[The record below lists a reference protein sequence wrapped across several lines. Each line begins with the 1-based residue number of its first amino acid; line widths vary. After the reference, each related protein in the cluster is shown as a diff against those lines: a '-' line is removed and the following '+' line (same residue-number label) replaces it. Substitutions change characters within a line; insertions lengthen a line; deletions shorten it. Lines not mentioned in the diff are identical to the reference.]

1 MRSMF
6 MYKSHIPEDCEEEAQ
21 ITAAKLI
28 LLVDD
33 DPVFRRM
40 TKGYLQKYGYQV
52 IEAENGLDGLRKLRD
67 HEPDLILCDLSMP
80 VLNGIEFVEEVSSSY
95 PSLPLVVVSATEEM
109 ADVAKALRFGIK
121 DFLPKP
127 FTNHSH
133 LASAIEKVLAND
145 DHQRDFASCWYGA
158 DRQGSIPEEQELH
171 WHLQYLKDNPNA
183 AKELLEAL
191 LPEKDSQLGS
201 WKCSYRLLQSAELMP
216 LVFDYAWLMN
226 GQFVFYVVDAASHRE
241 CGAASTLLVRAL
253 FHDYLRNLRNFSV
266 ELKDLAEII
275 ERGIHCSECIGKVS
289 ALFGVA
295 DLADG
300 TLSLLP
306 AGLDCQWSNGY
317 VHNRITSGVQLG
329 DNSLRNFITKDLP
342 IRAACQ
348 ISLSK
353 PSAYSFT
360 LDLYQGCE
368 G

>member
-1 MRSMF
+1 
-6 MYKSHIPEDCEEEAQ
+6 MYKSHIPDTSEVEDQRVAE
-21 ITAAKLI
+21 KLI

-40 TKGYLQKYGYQV
+40 TKGYLQQDGYQV
-52 IEAENGLDGLRKLRD
+52 LEAENGLDGLRKLR
-67 HEPDLILCDLSMP
+67 ESKPDLILCDLSMP
-80 VLNGIEFVEEVSSSY
+80 VLNGIEFVEEVSLAY
-95 PSLPLVVVSATEEM
+95 PSLPLIVVSATEEM

-127 FTNHSH
+127 ITNHDH
-133 LASAIEKVLAND
+133 LTSSIENILAND
-145 DHQRDFASCWYGA
+145 EHQRDFVSCWYGA
-158 DRQGSIPEEQELH
+158 DSQGGIPEEQELH

-183 AKELLEAL
+183 ARELLNAL
-191 LPEKDSQLGS
+191 LPEKDSQLGG

-226 GQFVFYVVDAASHRE
+226 GQFVFYLVDAASHE
-241 CGAASTLLVRAL
+241 DCGAASTLLVRAL
-253 FHDYLRNLRNFSV
+253 FHDYVRNLRNFSV

-275 ERGIHCSECIGKVS
+275 ERGICCSDCIGKVS

-295 DLADG
+295 DVAGG

-306 AGLDCQWSNGY
+306 AGLNCQWSNGY
-317 VHNRITSGVQLG
+317 VQHRVTSGVQLG

-342 IRAACQ
+342 IRSACQ
-348 ISLSK
+348 ITLSQ

-368 G
+368 V

>member
-1 MRSMF
+1 
-6 MYKSHIPEDCEEEAQ
+6 MYKSHIPDTSEVEDQRVAE
-21 ITAAKLI
+21 KLI

-40 TKGYLQKYGYQV
+40 TKGYLQQDGYQV
-52 IEAENGLDGLRKLRD
+52 LEAENGLDGLRKLR
-67 HEPDLILCDLSMP
+67 ESKPDLILCDLSMP
-80 VLNGIEFVEEVSSSY
+80 VLNGIEFVEEVSLAY
-95 PSLPLVVVSATEEM
+95 PSLPLIVVSATEEM

-127 FTNHSH
+127 ITNHDH
-133 LASAIEKVLAND
+133 LTSSIENILAND
-145 DHQRDFASCWYGA
+145 EHQRDFVSCWYGA
-158 DRQGSIPEEQELH
+158 DSQGGIPEEQELH

-183 AKELLEAL
+183 ARELLNAL
-191 LPEKDSQLGS
+191 LPEKDSQLGG

-226 GQFVFYVVDAASHRE
+226 GQFVFYLVDAASHE
-241 CGAASTLLVRAL
+241 DCGAASTLLVRAL
-253 FHDYLRNLRNFSV
+253 FHDYVRNLRNFSV

-275 ERGIHCSECIGKVS
+275 ERGICCSDCIGKVS

-295 DLADG
+295 DVAGG

-306 AGLDCQWSNGY
+306 AGLNCQWSNGY
-317 VHNRITSGVQLG
+317 VQHRVTSGVQLG
-329 DNSLRNFITKDLP
+329 DNSLRNFITKGLP
-342 IRAACQ
+342 IRSACQ
-348 ISLSK
+348 ITLSQ

-368 G
+368 V

>member
-1 MRSMF
+1 MRSTF
-6 MYKSHIPEDCEEEAQ
+6 MYKSHIPDTSEVEDQRVAE
-21 ITAAKLI
+21 KLI

-40 TKGYLQKYGYQV
+40 TKGYLQQDGYQV
-52 IEAENGLDGLRKLRD
+52 LEAENGLDGLRKLRD
-67 HEPDLILCDLSMP
+67 SKPDLILCDLSMP
-80 VLNGIEFVEEVSSSY
+80 VLNGIEFVEEVSLAY
-95 PSLPLVVVSATEEM
+95 PSLPLIVVSATEEM

-127 FTNHSH
+127 ITNHDH
-133 LASAIEKVLAND
+133 LTSSIENILAND
-145 DHQRDFASCWYGA
+145 EHQRDFVSCWYGA
-158 DRQGSIPEEQELH
+158 DSQGGIPEEQELH

-183 AKELLEAL
+183 ARELLNAL
-191 LPEKDSQLGS
+191 LPEKDSQLGG

-226 GQFVFYVVDAASHRE
+226 GQFVFYLVDAASHE
-241 CGAASTLLVRAL
+241 DCGAASTLLVRAL
-253 FHDYLRNLRNFSV
+253 FHDYVRNLRNFSV

-275 ERGIHCSECIGKVS
+275 ERGICCSDCIGKVS

-295 DLADG
+295 DVAGG

-306 AGLDCQWSNGY
+306 AGLNCQWSNGY
-317 VHNRITSGVQLG
+317 VQHRVTSGVQLG

-342 IRAACQ
+342 IRSACQ
-348 ISLSK
+348 ITLSQ

-368 G
+368 V

>member
-1 MRSMF
+1 MF
-6 MYKSHIPEDCEEEAQ
+6 MYKSHIEDESESQAQ
-21 ITAAKLI
+21 LDSGKLI

-40 TKGYLQKYGYQV
+40 TKGYLQQQGYNV
-52 IEAENGLDGLRKLRD
+52 LEAENGLDGLRKLRD
-67 HEPDLILCDLSMP
+67 SEPDLVLCDLSMP
-80 VLNGIEFVEEVSSSY
+80 ILNGIEFVEEVSLEY
-95 PSLPLVVVSATEEM
+95 PSLPLIVVSATEEIS
-109 ADVAKALRFGIK
+109 DVARALRFGIK

-127 FTNHSH
+127 IANRADLSSSIKNILDSNHT
-133 LASAIEKVLAND
+133 
-145 DHQRDFASCWYGA
+145 QPRDFASCWYGA
-158 DRQGSIPEEQELH
+158 DNQGGIPEEQELH

-183 AKELLEAL
+183 ARELLSAL
-191 LPEKDSQLGS
+191 LPENDSQLGD
-201 WKCSYRLLQSAELMP
+201 WKCSYRLLQSAEMMP

-226 GQFVFYVVDAASHRE
+226 GQFVFYVVDAASHEE

-253 FHDYLRNLRNFSV
+253 FHDYVRNLRNFSV

-275 ERGIHCSECIGKVS
+275 ERGICCSDCIGKVS

-295 DLADG
+295 DVAGG

-317 VHNRITSGVQLG
+317 VHNRVTSGVQLG

-342 IRAACQ
+342 IRSACQ
-348 ISLSK
+348 VTLSK

-368 G
+368 V

>member
-1 MRSMF
+1 

-127 FTNHSH
+127 ITNHSH

-145 DHQRDFASCWYGA
+145 DDQRDFASCWYGA